1 MPQVEVVELKADVK
15 DAIKSIDKMTEAI
28 ENLEQAQEDQAKA
41 HLQELEKIKKASE
54 KNSKATSKLAKGF
67 RGVGLAMKAAGIG
80 IVLAIVNKLTEALMQ
95 NEKVAD
101 AVNTVFTA
109 IGLVFKQVT
118 DALFETFQRVSEATG
133 GFDAMQKVIMNL
145 LKIAFTPLK
154 LSFLAIKGAILGA
167 QLAWEQSW
175 FGDGDP
181 KRIREL
187 KAGLSEIKEEVKKAG
202 EEAIEAGKNVVD
214 NLGEAVG
221 EVAMLATESI
231 DSVTEVVENIDA
243 QQVMSD
249 AKRLTQLKKN
259 YDLIGLQQQRLIE
272 KYDEEAEKQRQIRD
286 DVSISIEERIAANKR
301 LGEILQEQ
309 IEAEQR
315 QAQSRISAI
324 KQQIELEG
332 ESTDLKNQ
340 LYEAETELLAI
351 SAKVTGLKSEQ
362 LTNENA
368 LIAEQIALDQTL
380 LESKNALNI
389 EQQRFNAERIEDE
402 VLKLEKLKE
411 IYNQEAQLEL
421 NRLEQLKN
429 NAAEG
434 TQARADAEV
443 AYNEKLQELQQQ
455 NVIFEEQ
462 ITDTKNK
469 LSEDEANTKREN
481 LAKVGG
487 ALANLSTVLGE
498 ETAAGK
504 ATAIA
509 ATTISTYQSAQDSYK
524 SLAGIP
530 IIGPALGFAAAAAA
544 IVGGIAQIKKIT
556 ATKIPKAPDPGNP
569 NPTPTQTTPAMAQG
583 GAPNFN
589 VIGASGTNQIA
600 EALGEQQNQPVQAYV
615 VANDVT
621 TAQSLERNI
630 VETTSL

>member
-1 MPQVEVVELKADVK
+1 MRRQ
-15 DAIKSIDKMTEAI
+15 KSK
-28 ENLEQAQEDQAKA
+28 
-41 HLQELEKIKKASE
+41 
-54 KNSKATSKLAKGF
+54 
-67 RGVGLAMKAAGIG
+67 
-80 IVLAIVNKLTEALMQ
+80 
-95 NEKVAD
+95 
-101 AVNTVFTA
+101 
-109 IGLVFKQVT
+109 
-118 DALFETFQRVSEATG
+118 
-133 GFDAMQKVIMNL
+133 
-145 LKIAFTPLK
+145 
-154 LSFLAIKGAILGA
+154 
-167 QLAWEQSW
+167 
-175 FGDGDP
+175 
-181 KRIREL
+181 
-187 KAGLSEIKEEVKKAG
+187 

-469 LSEDEANTKREN
+469 LSDDEAQTKKEN

-509 ATTISTYQSAQDSYK
+509 ATTISTYQSTQDICRAPADRK
-524 SLAGIP
+524 STRL
-530 IIGPALGFAAAAAA
+530 
-544 IVGGIAQIKKIT
+544 
-556 ATKIPKAPDPGNP
+556 N
-569 NPTPTQTTPAMAQG
+569 
-583 GAPNFN
+583 
-589 VIGASGTNQIA
+589 S
-600 EALGEQQNQPVQAYV
+600 
-615 VANDVT
+615 
-621 TAQSLERNI
+621 SH
-630 VETTSL
+630 

>member
-1 MPQVEVVELKADVK
+1 
-15 DAIKSIDKMTEAI
+15 
-28 ENLEQAQEDQAKA
+28 
-41 HLQELEKIKKASE
+41 
-54 KNSKATSKLAKGF
+54 
-67 RGVGLAMKAAGIG
+67 
-80 IVLAIVNKLTEALMQ
+80 
-95 NEKVAD
+95 
-101 AVNTVFTA
+101 
-109 IGLVFKQVT
+109 
-118 DALFETFQRVSEATG
+118 
-133 GFDAMQKVIMNL
+133 
-145 LKIAFTPLK
+145 
-154 LSFLAIKGAILGA
+154 
-167 QLAWEQSW
+167 
-175 FGDGDP
+175 
-181 KRIREL
+181 
-187 KAGLSEIKEEVKKAG
+187 
-202 EEAIEAGKNVVD
+202 
-214 NLGEAVG
+214 
-221 EVAMLATESI
+221 MLATESI

-469 LSEDEANTKREN
+469 LSDDEAQHKKR
-481 LAKVGG
+481 
-487 ALANLSTVLGE
+487 
-498 ETAAGK
+498 
-504 ATAIA
+504 
-509 ATTISTYQSAQDSYK
+509 K
-524 SLAGIP
+524 S
-530 IIGPALGFAAAAAA
+530 
-544 IVGGIAQIKKIT
+544 
-556 ATKIPKAPDPGNP
+556 
-569 NPTPTQTTPAMAQG
+569 
-583 GAPNFN
+583 
-589 VIGASGTNQIA
+589 
-600 EALGEQQNQPVQAYV
+600 
-615 VANDVT
+615 
-621 TAQSLERNI
+621 
-630 VETTSL
+630 